1 MATGMKRLRDQL
13 DRLQDGD
20 TRVAMAT
27 LVATRGTSP
36 RKEGAKMWVSD
47 RGAIAGSV
55 TIGGC
60 VDARVI
66 EASEDALRSNRP
78 ELLTVEL
85 GDEDAQELGLT
96 CAGAVDVLVEPMRLD
111 DPRDPVARLYERVR
125 AHAAAGGRAVL
136 ITPLHP
142 GGGKL
147 AMFDDGRLLGEL
159 RLLDPEPVMR
169 EGRSLLRR
177 GTPRTLDLPVGG
189 GEIARIYFEVHA
201 PPCNVVVFG
210 AGHVAQALVRFAHGL
225 GMRTMVVDARDRYA
239 NRAAFPEA
247 DEIRVAIPSEVA
259 AEVLPLGRSL
269 AAVLVAHDYKYD
281 LPVLRE
287 LIRGDAAYVGM
298 LGSRRRGQA
307 LMSMLAEEGIPPEQL
322 EQIHVPVGL
331 DIGAESA
338 GELAISILA
347 EILAERSG
355 RPGGSMRLR
364 GTK

>member
-1 MATGMKRLRDQL
+1 MKESPEQL
-13 DRLQDGD
+13 ARRTDRD

-36 RKEGAKMWVSD
+36 RKEGTKMWVSA
-47 RGAIAGSV
+47 GGGIVGSV

-66 EASEDALRSNRP
+66 EASDAALRSNRP
-78 ELLTVEL
+78 TLLTVEL
-85 GDEDAQELGLT
+85 GDEDAQEMGLT
-96 CAGAVDVLVEPMRLD
+96 CAGAVDVLVEPLRLD
-111 DPRDPVARLYERVR
+111 DPRDPVALLYGRVR

-136 ITPLHP
+136 ITPLRP

-147 AMFDDGRLLGEL
+147 AMLDDGRLLGEL
-159 RLLDPEPVMR
+159 TLPDPEYIMR
-169 EGRSLLRR
+169 EGRALLRR
-177 GTPRTLDLPVGG
+177 GTPRTLDLPIGQGDV
-189 GEIARIYFEVHA
+189 ERIYFEVHA
-201 PPCNVVVFG
+201 PPLNLVVFG
-210 AGHVAQALVRFAHGL
+210 AGHVAQALVRLARGL
-225 GMRTMVVDARDRYA
+225 GMRTTVVDARDRYA
-239 NRAAFPEA
+239 NRAAFPDA

-307 LMSMLAEEGIPPEQL
+307 MMSMLAEEGIPPEQL
-322 EQIHVPVGL
+322 EQVHVPVGL

-338 GELAISILA
+338 AELAISILA

-364 GTK
+364 GTA